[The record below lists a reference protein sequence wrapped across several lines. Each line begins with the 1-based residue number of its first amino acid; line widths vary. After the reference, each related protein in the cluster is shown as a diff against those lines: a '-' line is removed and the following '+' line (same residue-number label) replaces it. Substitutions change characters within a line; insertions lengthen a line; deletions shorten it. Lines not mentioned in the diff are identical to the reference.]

1 MTLEQL
7 QNRIGN
13 FLPSGYGHIKFKV
26 YTKSKNKYRW
36 HITDNTRAIDR
47 INSGLKPN
55 AKYYGYTEKQAYLT
69 LYKSTLN
76 N

>member
-1 MTLEQL
+1 MKL
-7 QNRIGN
+7 QELQERIGN

-26 YTKSKNKYRW
+26 YSKNKDNKTW
-36 HITDNTRAIDR
+36 HTTDNTRAIDR

-55 AKYYGYTEKQAYLT
+55 AKYYGYTEKQAYLA

-76 N
+76 